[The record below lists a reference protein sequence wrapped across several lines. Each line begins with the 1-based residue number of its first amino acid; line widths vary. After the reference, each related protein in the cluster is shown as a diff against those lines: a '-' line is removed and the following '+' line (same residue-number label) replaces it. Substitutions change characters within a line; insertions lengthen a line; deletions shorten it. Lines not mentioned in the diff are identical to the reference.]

1 MTDIPLDRIGVIDT
15 TSAAAKAHVRAR
27 YGSEARFKA
36 YGVAAIAFAA
46 LFLVVLIADIVF
58 KAVPAFTISSLRV
71 EVPVAG
77 NVVNPNGS
85 SDPTVIGRGDFV
97 KSVRES
103 LYKLFPEAAQDRK
116 SRKVIQ
122 GLLSNGAADD
132 LRKQVMEQPSLIGT
146 TVATDVLLSDDA
158 DLYLKGISAQRH
170 VVAGTANATAS
181 GATGKVTIFT
191 DANVFAT
198 ELQLIKSVMSRNA
211 DELGRQAERASANVA
226 DYERQ
231 LAAARAAIA
240 AAQAAGDTA
249 AAGTAQSLVTKL
261 ETDVASLKA
270 QVFDLTGRAK
280 TFADRFAAT
289 GGSENL
295 DPTLPSLLVSINGGI
310 VRATSV
316 GNDRIEGDVLVALT
330 SAATAKAADWSKIV
344 IDTPEASR
352 KITDAEIAILEKLA
366 EKGLVRS
373 SFNWLFFST
382 GDSREAELAGILSS
396 LVGTIYT
403 MLVTLVLCLPIG
415 VLAAVYLEEFAPKNR
430 FTDLVEVNI
439 NNLAA
444 VPSIVFGLLGLA
456 VFINAF
462 GLPVSSPLVGGLV
475 LALLV
480 LPTIIITSRA
490 ALKSVP
496 PSIREAALGIG
507 ASKQQAVFDHVL
519 PLAMPG
525 VLTGAIIGMA
535 HALGETAPLLM
546 IGMVAFIVD
555 VPQGVTQPATV
566 LPVQIFL
573 WSDLPEVGFQAKT
586 AAAILVLL
594 AFLFTMNGLAIVL
607 RRRFERRW

>member
-36 YGVAAIAFAA
+36 YGLAAIAFAA

-58 KAVPAFTISSLRV
+58 KAVPAFTISSLQL

-85 SDPTVIGRGDFV
+85 SDPIVIGRGDFI
-97 KSVRES
+97 KSIREG
-103 LYKLFPEAAQDRK
+103 LYALFPEAAQDRK

-132 LRKQVMEQPSLIGT
+132 LRRQVMAKPSLIGT
-146 TVATDVLLSDDA
+146 TVATDLLLSDDA
-158 DLYLKGISAQRH
+158 DLYLKGVSAQRH

-415 VLAAVYLEEFAPKNR
+415 VLAAVYLEEFAPRNR

-525 VLTGAIIGMA
+525 VLTGTIIGMA